1 MSEANIEPALS
12 RQAHFKFDAVPD
24 DTAFRARTSTT
35 PPLGPLAA
43 FAGTFTG
50 RGFNTIF
57 RPNST
62 ATPTQLP
69 SMPPEGPPDNVLEL
83 NLTTE
88 TLSFSAPLGVVPNR
102 GSGNQPD
109 AQLNGVPYL
118 QTISDVTIP
127 SQPVGI
133 HFEPGLWMHV
143 PATTIP
149 EEKTETVVRMAS
161 IPHGTTIE
169 AQGTFTPSIAG
180 KPAFEVADITP
191 NFVNGPK
198 FRFPSQTVTD
208 EKTERI
214 PQDLTS
220 FVAAGTITQDILDNP
235 NLILANHI
243 AHQNVTSF
251 VAINI
256 NTIPTAP
263 LFGGGTDNIAF
274 LMGDPTGAAT
284 PNANATQMSATFWI
298 ETVEYTIEVP
308 PTPYGNPPRR
318 IPAPTGEAG
327 QPVPTFLV
335 DPPFEITEPRQIT
348 VSTTQIQYTQR
359 VLLVFAGLVWPHI
372 SVATLVPNDPIPIPR
387 SAWGQA

>member
-24 DTAFRARTSTT
+24 DTAFRARISTT

-62 ATPTQLP
+62 TTPTQLP

-88 TLSFSAPLGVVPNR
+88 TLSFSAPLGLVPNR
-102 GSGNQPD
+102 GSGAQSD
-109 AQLNGVPYL
+109 AKLNGVPYL

-133 HFEPGLWMHV
+133 HFEPGLWMAV

-149 EEKTETVVRMAS
+149 DEGLSVVRMAS

-169 AQGTFTPSIAG
+169 AQGTFTPPIAG
-180 KPAFEVADITP
+180 KPQFDAVDITP
-191 NFVNGPK
+191 NFVNGPP
-198 FRFPSQTVTD
+198 FRFPSQNVLD

-235 NLILANHI
+235 NLVLKNHI
-243 AHQNVTSF
+243 ANQNVTSF
-251 VAINI
+251 VAISI
-256 NTIPTAP
+256 NTIPKAP

-274 LMGDPTGAAT
+274 LLGDPTGKAT

-308 PTPYGNPPRR
+308 STRYGNPPRR

-335 DPPFEITEPRQIT
+335 DPPFEITEPRHIT
-348 VSTTQIQYTQR
+348 VSTTQIQYSQL
-359 VLLVFAGLVWPHI
+359 VLLVFAGLVWPHV

-387 SAWGQA
+387 AAWGQA

>member
-24 DTAFRARTSTT
+24 DTAFRARISTT

-62 ATPTQLP
+62 TTPTQLP

-88 TLSFSAPLGVVPNR
+88 TLSFSAPLGLVPNR
-102 GSGNQPD
+102 GSGAQSD

-133 HFEPGLWMHV
+133 HFEPGLWMAV

-149 EEKTETVVRMAS
+149 DEGLSVVRMAS

-169 AQGTFTPSIAG
+169 AQGTFTPPIAG
-180 KPAFEVADITP
+180 KPQFDAVDITP
-191 NFVNGPK
+191 NFVNGPA
-198 FRFPSQTVTD
+198 FRFPSQNVLD

-235 NLILANHI
+235 NLVLHNHI
-243 AHQNVTSF
+243 ANQNVTSF
-251 VAINI
+251 VAISI
-256 NTIPTAP
+256 NTIPKAP

-274 LMGDPTGAAT
+274 LLGDPTGKAT

-308 PTPYGNPPRR
+308 STRYGNPPRR

-335 DPPFEITEPRQIT
+335 DPPFEITEPRHIT
-348 VSTTQIQYTQR
+348 VSTTQIQYSQL
-359 VLLVFAGLVWPHI
+359 VLLVFAGLVWPHV

-387 SAWGQA
+387 AAWGQA

>member
-24 DTAFRARTSTT
+24 DTAFRARTTT
-35 PPLGPLAA
+35 APPLGPLVA
-43 FAGTFTG
+43 FAGTFAG

-62 ATPTQLP
+62 TTPTQLP

-88 TLSFSAPLGVVPNR
+88 TLSFSAPLGLVPNR
-102 GSGNQPD
+102 GSGNQRD

-118 QTISDVTIP
+118 QTISDVTLP
-127 SQPVGI
+127 GQPVGI

-143 PATTIP
+143 PGTTIP
-149 EEKTETVVRMAS
+149 EEGETVVRMAS

-180 KPAFEVADITP
+180 KPTFEVADITP
-191 NFVNGPK
+191 NFVNGPA
-198 FRFPSQTVTD
+198 FRFPSQNVTD

-243 AHQNVTSF
+243 ASQNVTSF

-256 NTIPTAP
+256 NTIPQAP

-274 LMGDPTGAAT
+274 LLGDPTGKAT

-335 DPPFEITEPRQIT
+335 DPPFEITEPRHIT
-348 VSTTQIQYTQR
+348 ISTTQIQYTQR
-359 VLLVFAGLVWPHI
+359 VLLVFAGLVWPHV
-372 SVATLVPNDPIPIPR
+372 SVATLVPNDPILIPR
-387 SAWGQA
+387 AAWGQA

>member
-1 MSEANIEPALS
+1 
-12 RQAHFKFDAVPD
+12 
-24 DTAFRARTSTT
+24 
-35 PPLGPLAA
+35 
-43 FAGTFTG
+43 
-50 RGFNTIF
+50 
-57 RPNST
+57 
-62 ATPTQLP
+62 
-69 SMPPEGPPDNVLEL
+69 
-83 NLTTE
+83 
-88 TLSFSAPLGVVPNR
+88 
-102 GSGNQPD
+102 
-109 AQLNGVPYL
+109 VPYL

-133 HFEPGLWMHV
+133 HFEPGLWMAV

-149 EEKTETVVRMAS
+149 DEGLSVVRMAS

-169 AQGTFTPSIAG
+169 AQGTFTPPIAG
-180 KPAFEVADITP
+180 KPQFETVDITP
-191 NFVNGPK
+191 NFVNGPP
-198 FRFPSQTVTD
+198 FRFPSQNVLD

-235 NLILANHI
+235 NLVLKNHI
-243 AHQNVTSF
+243 ANQNVTSF
-251 VAINI
+251 VAISI
-256 NTIPTAP
+256 NTIPKAP

-274 LMGDPTGAAT
+274 LLGDPTGKAT

-308 PTPYGNPPRR
+308 STRYGNPPRR

-335 DPPFEITEPRQIT
+335 DPPFEITEPRHIT
-348 VSTTQIQYTQR
+348 VSTTQIQYSQL
-359 VLLVFAGLVWPHI
+359 VLLVFAGLVWPHV

-387 SAWGQA
+387 AAWGQA

>member
-43 FAGTFTG
+43 FTGSFTG

-57 RPNST
+57 RPNNT
-62 ATPTQLP
+62 VKPTQLP
-69 SMPPEGPPDNVLEL
+69 FMPPEGPQDNILEL

-102 GSGNQPD
+102 GSGTQLD

-127 SQPVGI
+127 GQPVGI
-133 HFEPGLWMHV
+133 HFEPGLWMAV
-143 PATTIP
+143 PATTTP
-149 EEKTETVVRMAS
+149 EEGPSVVRMAS

-180 KPAFEVADITP
+180 KPTFEVADITP

-256 NTIPTAP
+256 NTIPAAP

-308 PTPYGNPPRR
+308 PAPYGNPPRR

-335 DPPFEITEPRQIT
+335 DPPFEINEPRQIT

-359 VLLVFAGLVWPHI
+359 VLLVFAGLVWPHV

-387 SAWGQA
+387 SAWGQG

>member
-24 DTAFRARTSTT
+24 DTAFRARISTT

-62 ATPTQLP
+62 TTPTQLP

-88 TLSFSAPLGVVPNR
+88 TLSFSAPLGLVPNR
-102 GSGNQPD
+102 GSGAQSD

-133 HFEPGLWMHV
+133 HFEPGLWMAV

-149 EEKTETVVRMAS
+149 DEGLSVVRMAS

-169 AQGTFTPSIAG
+169 AQGTFTPPIAG
-180 KPAFEVADITP
+180 KPQFETVDITP
-191 NFVNGPK
+191 NFVNGPP
-198 FRFPSQTVTD
+198 FRFPSQNVLD

-235 NLILANHI
+235 NLVLHNHI
-243 AHQNVTSF
+243 ANQNVTSF
-251 VAINI
+251 VAISI
-256 NTIPTAP
+256 NTIPKAP

-274 LMGDPTGAAT
+274 LLGDPTGKAT

-308 PTPYGNPPRR
+308 STRYGNPPRR

-335 DPPFEITEPRQIT
+335 DPPFEITEPRHIT
-348 VSTTQIQYTQR
+348 VSTTQIQYSQL
-359 VLLVFAGLVWPHI
+359 VLLVFAGLVWPHV

-387 SAWGQA
+387 AAWGQA